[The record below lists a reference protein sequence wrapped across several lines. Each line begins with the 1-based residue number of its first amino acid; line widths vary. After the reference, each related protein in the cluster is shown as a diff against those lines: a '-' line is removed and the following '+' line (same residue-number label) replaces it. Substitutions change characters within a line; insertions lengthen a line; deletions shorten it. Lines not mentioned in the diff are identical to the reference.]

1 MERRGLITIDQDIL
15 LDELP
20 EFSHCKAKV
29 YPICEPLKIRNIT
42 KSNAAPYAIAKGLQK
57 DLHTYLKRFFQF
69 SLIGEP
75 LAKAHIEEL
84 GRRSPIGTFASGDFS
99 AATDNVKIELTKLCF
114 ERLLHHL
121 RHFCGMSPKYISS
134 VRKVLYEHEI
144 HYPTGYGED
153 LDAVIQEN
161 GQLMGSV
168 LSFPVL
174 CMINVCTY
182 WDSVEPDV
190 EDFKKLNVLVNGDDI
205 LFRTT
210 EEKYNHWLATL
221 PEAGL
226 FPSPGK
232 NFFHDTYCTVN
243 SELFSIRGS
252 TIKCIPFFNAGM
264 LLGQSKVCRQEGK
277 SKPVHCLHE
286 SVIAGA
292 LNPSRA
298 DARFKYYNK
307 TRLASSS
314 KSADGHQMNYYIP
327 RELGG
332 LGMKLPGLTYLS
344 AERFKQLTDQG
355 ADMQPLAPFTI
366 VTGAQ
371 RKIAKY
377 LYDSWTT
384 PYLKPPMKPIGL
396 EVDLDRERSGP
407 TYCST
412 VGLDPSP
419 IGPYQQLRM
428 GTASGFV
435 DIPDQSYRILIPD
448 KYCPMP
454 PWCRPIASLPHDPN
468 WSSPPM
474 DSAELERLKF
484 ESKGVRLYRSAKMK
498 VPCHALL
505 SDFTEYKYVG
515 TRWWSEVLND
525 SLQNCDYLGIPVE
538 ARD

>member
-1 MERRGLITIDQDIL
+1 
-15 LDELP
+15 
-20 EFSHCKAKV
+20 
-29 YPICEPLKIRNIT
+29 
-42 KSNAAPYAIAKGLQK
+42 
-57 DLHTYLKRFFQF
+57 
-69 SLIGEP
+69 
-75 LAKAHIEEL
+75 
-84 GRRSPIGTFASGDFS
+84 
-99 AATDNVKIELTKLCF
+99 
-114 ERLLHHL
+114 
-121 RHFCGMSPKYISS
+121 
-134 VRKVLYEHEI
+134 
-144 HYPTGYGED
+144 
-153 LDAVIQEN
+153 
-161 GQLMGSV
+161 
-168 LSFPVL
+168 
-174 CMINVCTY
+174 
-182 WDSVEPDV
+182 
-190 EDFKKLNVLVNGDDI
+190 
-205 LFRTT
+205 
-210 EEKYNHWLATL
+210 
-221 PEAGL
+221 
-226 FPSPGK
+226 
-232 NFFHDTYCTVN
+232 
-243 SELFSIRGS
+243 
-252 TIKCIPFFNAGM
+252 
-264 LLGQSKVCRQEGK
+264 
-277 SKPVHCLHE
+277 
-286 SVIAGA
+286 
-292 LNPSRA
+292 
-298 DARFKYYNK
+298 
-307 TRLASSS
+307 
-314 KSADGHQMNYYIP
+314 
-327 RELGG
+327 
-332 LGMKLPGLTYLS
+332 MKLPGLTYLS

-428 GTASGFV
+428 GTASSFV

-515 TRWWSEVLND
+515 TKWWSEVLND